1 MINVLSKI
9 KSFIQEHKKMC
20 CVFLL
25 VLCICFAYWLLFA
38 NIYDNT
44 GTTNDIRNQ
53 LNTAQEEQ
61 QRATESIEQIQSG
74 IDDSIETVGSI
85 EQSNNEAKDTADDIT
100 DTNTNINTAIT
111 NAQDSITAGT
121 GLIDDSQRR
130 IEQSLTIIEN
140 IRAGAK

>member
-1 MINVLSKI
+1 MINVFSKI

-38 NIYDNT
+38 NVYDNT
-44 GTTNDIRNQ
+44 GTANDARNQ

-130 IEQSLTIIEN
+130 IEQSLTIIED

>member
-38 NIYDNT
+38 NVYDNT
-44 GTTNDIRNQ
+44 GTIDDTRNQ

-74 IDDSIETVGSI
+74 IDDSIETVGRI

-111 NAQDSITAGT
+111 NAQGSITAGT

-130 IEQSLTIIEN
+130 IEQSFTIIED

>member
-25 VLCICFAYWLLFA
+25 VLCICFVYWLLFA
-38 NIYDNT
+38 NVYDNT
-44 GTTNDIRNQ
+44 GTINDIRNQ
-53 LNTAQEEQ
+53 LNTAKEEQ

-74 IDDSIETVGSI
+74 IDDSIETVGRI

-130 IEQSLTIIEN
+130 IEQSLTIIED

>member
-9 KSFIQEHKKMC
+9 KNFIQEHKKMC

-38 NIYDNT
+38 NVYDNT
-44 GTTNDIRNQ
+44 GTTNDTRNQ

-130 IEQSLTIIEN
+130 IEQSLTIIED

>member
-20 CVFLL
+20 CIFLL

-38 NIYDNT
+38 NVYDNT
-44 GTTNDIRNQ
+44 GTANDTRNQ
-53 LNTAQEEQ
+53 FNTAQEEQ

-111 NAQDSITAGT
+111 NAQDSITTST

-130 IEQSLTIIEN
+130 IEQSLTIIED

>member
-1 MINVLSKI
+1 
-9 KSFIQEHKKMC
+9 MC

-38 NIYDNT
+38 NVYDNT
-44 GTTNDIRNQ
+44 GTANDTRNQ

-74 IDDSIETVGSI
+74 IDDSIETVGRI

-121 GLIDDSQRR
+121 KLIDDSQRR
-130 IEQSLTIIEN
+130 IEQSLTIIED
-140 IRAGAK
+140 IRAGTK

>member
-20 CVFLL
+20 CVFFL

-38 NIYDNT
+38 NVYDNT
-44 GTTNDIRNQ
+44 GTTDDTRNQ

-121 GLIDDSQRR
+121 GIIDDSQRR
-130 IEQSLTIIEN
+130 IEQSLTIIED